1 MEQSKLCGNM
11 FVRIVMVSPEP
22 MCFLASDQ
30 QLKDLRRFS
39 TNPERFCI
47 VSIDPT
53 FSPGYF
59 SVIFITYR
67 HLLVTD
73 RWTGESPVMLGPV
86 FVHQKK
92 AFESYHIFALSL
104 ISLVP
109 SLDKLLAFSTDGEDP
124 LLSAFRKQFKFAIIL
139 HCFRH
144 LRQNI
149 RRKLVSDMGAKFGR
163 PNPF

>member
-1 MEQSKLCGNM
+1 
-11 FVRIVMVSPEP
+11 
-22 MCFLASDQ
+22 
-30 QLKDLRRFS
+30 
-39 TNPERFCI
+39 
-47 VSIDPT
+47 
-53 FSPGYF
+53 
-59 SVIFITYR
+59 
-67 HLLVTD
+67 
-73 RWTGESPVMLGPV
+73 MLGPV

-149 RRKLVSDMGAKFGR
+149 RRKLVSDMGAKFG
-163 PNPF
+163 PTPFEGFVDECQFGAKLAIFKNPWAKICERKACPFIRGL